1 MDGEELAQLKAAA
14 TGFDGMVAL
23 FEKQREVV
31 QRQNA
36 KLAIVADESSKS
48 TEKVRAARAR
58 VDELR
63 AKVSTAKTAAA
74 RRAAAA
80 PAPVAGGEYKVEPAS
95 SYREHVDRLVS
106 LATKLGSMKSQYAY
120 FEGVVQASP
129 DSSTAARNVKRIDIE
144 GVSAVEDAY
153 SAFLVKLEPLLEV
166 LAADEKRFVAEGAD
180 VVAVAALKA
189 LAAEVTALHDRI
201 NGMVSREVSRR
212 RYYDESVEELRAS
225 QQRIVLWCHQQRS
238 SMEGLRDPEHIQE
251 FINSFQGN
259 IAVME
264 TNFLVLMELAEP
276 LLPNETVQK
285 LMIDATEVWLGLEV
299 YAFERLNST
308 VVQQHVE
315 SGLEADATAWVDNS
329 ERIREFLEGAQRL
342 LEMPTDD
349 ESKSLTEPVLATCAG
364 ILEDFDAH
372 NIIVQHLSDFSVR
385 EKCLK
390 DYYDAIRRTIF
401 SKITLSTQVYNGQYN
416 FDRKQEYMD
425 RLAELSDW
433 VQCKSQSGA
442 WRSLLDRVDKMKMLI
457 EENEALHGTS
467 EERASY

>member
-1 MDGEELAQLKAAA
+1 MDGDELSQLKAAA
-14 TGFDGMVAL
+14 TDYDGMLAL
-23 FEKQREVV
+23 FEKQRSVV
-31 QRQNA
+31 EKQDA
-36 KLAIVADESSKS
+36 ELAIRE
-48 TEKVRAARAR
+48 EAATKAVDNVKATKAR

-63 AKVSTAKTAAA
+63 NKVHRAKIDQA
-74 RRAAAA
+74 RRLAAA
-80 PAPVAGGEYKVEPAS
+80 PVEVTSSYKLDAAS

-106 LATKLGSMKSQYAY
+106 LSTKLTAMQNHYTY
-120 FEGVVQASP
+120 FESVAKAAP
-129 DSSTAARNVKRIDIE
+129 DSSIAAKNVKRIDID
-144 GVSAVEDAY
+144 GVSAAEDEY
-153 SAFLVKLEPLLEV
+153 PEFSVKLESLLEI
-166 LAADEKRFVAEGAD
+166 LADDEKRFAEEGAD
-180 VVAVAALKA
+180 ITAVAALKA
-189 LAAEVTALHDRI
+189 QAAEVTALHDGI
-201 NGMVSREVSRR
+201 SGPMIREVSRR
-212 RYYDESVEELRAS
+212 RYYDDSVEELRAS
-225 QQRIVLWCHQQRS
+225 QQRIILWCHQQRS

-285 LMIDATEVWLGLEV
+285 LMMDATEVWLGLEV

-308 VVQQHVE
+308 VVQQHVD
-315 SGLEADATAWVDNS
+315 SGMEADAGAWVDNS
-329 ERIREFLEGAQRL
+329 DRIREFLEGAHRL

-349 ESKSLTEPVLATCAG
+349 ESKTLTEPVLATCTG

-401 SKITLSTQVYNGQYN
+401 SKMTLSTQVYNGQYN

-442 WRSLLDRVDKMKMLI
+442 WRSLLERVDKMKMLI

-467 EERASY
+467 EERGSY